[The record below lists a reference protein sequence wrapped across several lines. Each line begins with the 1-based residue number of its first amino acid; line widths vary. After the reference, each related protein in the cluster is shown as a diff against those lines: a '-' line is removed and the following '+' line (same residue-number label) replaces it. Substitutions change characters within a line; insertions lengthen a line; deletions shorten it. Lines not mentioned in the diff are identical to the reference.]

1 MAATVVVNEP
11 VFGIQ
16 SPEDIQIGACVG
28 CTKNFMPGSFATAK
42 TCITCKKFCHQ
53 KCLVDDTVCVVCH
66 QQEQIYFQRQG
77 AKRKQEEQANKM
89 LERSAKRFKE
99 AEVGDTVLV
108 PISDLEEGVIIL
120 HEMIYYLYNYFSAIQ
135 F

>member
-1 MAATVVVNEP
+1 
-11 VFGIQ
+11 
-16 SPEDIQIGACVG
+16 
-28 CTKNFMPGSFATAK
+28 MPGSFATAK

-77 AKRKQEEQANKM
+77 AKRKEEEQANKM

-108 PISDLEEGVIIL
+108 PIPDLDRGRCDYPNLKAIVLEKHPNGTLWKLGCRSGIL
-120 HEMIYYLYNYFSAIQ
+120 DQ
-135 F
+135 